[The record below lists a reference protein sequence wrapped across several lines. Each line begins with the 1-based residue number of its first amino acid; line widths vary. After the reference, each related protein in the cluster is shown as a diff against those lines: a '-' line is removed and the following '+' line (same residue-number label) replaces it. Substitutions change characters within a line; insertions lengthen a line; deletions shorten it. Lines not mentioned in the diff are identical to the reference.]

1 MSSLYQIN
9 QDILDCIDME
19 TGEIIDVEAFQ
30 SLQIARED
38 KIENIALYYKNL
50 IADAEAYKAEKNAFA
65 EREKRAANKAES
77 LKRYLQTELQGKPFK
92 TVKADISYRKST
104 SVNIYDEAQLPKDYL
119 VEKITTV
126 PDKKAIG
133 DKLKAGEEVA
143 GAVLVFSQNVNIK

>member
-104 SVNIYDEAQLPKDYL
+104 SVYIYDEAQLPKDYL
-119 VEKITTV
+119 VEKITTA

-133 DKLKAGEEVA
+133 DKLKAGEEIA
-143 GAVLVFSQNVNIK
+143 GAALVFSQNVNIK

>member
-119 VEKITTV
+119 VEKITTA

-133 DKLKAGEEVA
+133 DKLKAGEEIA

>member
-104 SVNIYDEAQLPKDYL
+104 SVYIYDEAQLPKDYL
-119 VEKITTV
+119 VEKITTA

-133 DKLKAGEEVA
+133 DKLKAGEEIA
-143 GAVLVFSQNVNIK
+143 GAELVFSQNVNIK

>member
-1 MSSLYQIN
+1 
-9 QDILDCIDME
+9 ME

-104 SVNIYDEAQLPKDYL
+104 SVYIYDEAQLPKDYL
-119 VEKITTV
+119 VEKITTA

-133 DKLKAGEEVA
+133 DKLKAGEEIA
-143 GAVLVFSQNVNIK
+143 GAALVFSQNVNIK

>member
-30 SLQIARED
+30 SLQIAKED

-65 EREKRAANKAES
+65 EREKRAINKAES
-77 LKRYLQTELQGKPFK
+77 LKHYLQTELQGKPFK

-104 SVNIYDEAQLPKDYL
+104 SVNIYDEAKLPQDYL
-119 VEKITTV
+119 VEKITHT
-126 PDKKAIG
+126 PDKKAIS